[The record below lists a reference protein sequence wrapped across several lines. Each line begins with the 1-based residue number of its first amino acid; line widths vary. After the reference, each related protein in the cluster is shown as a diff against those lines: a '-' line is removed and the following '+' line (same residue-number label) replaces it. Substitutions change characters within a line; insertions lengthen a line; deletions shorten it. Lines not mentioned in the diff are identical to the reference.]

1 MPNLSVMASD
11 WTSPGRATYRTRSS
25 GRALLYAAIGILLIV
40 VAFAIAVFV
49 WSGVSL
55 GGSGT
60 ALASVSVQPFGG
72 SIERVR
78 AFGKDGKPIPISVS
92 NGRLTP
98 EAKVAPGEAVT
109 VEVVVKR
116 PGWDGW
122 AIGSSKRERLT
133 VRAPVA
139 SIGNRWMTVARGHSP
154 QVRFDEPVAAV
165 AYGHPG
171 KLATHTL
178 RAPSASVPLAS
189 HAQSGTVLVAA
200 APRSWERIGEPVRVA
215 WFPASSKPVV
225 VASPAPGARIS
236 PSTRIRLMFSKPVNQ
251 VLGSQ
256 LPKLPSGTSGKWRRV
271 DSHTLQFSPSGF
283 GIPLA
288 SHVVVKLPHALNV
301 AGASGSSTHE
311 SAQLGWVVP
320 AGSTLR
326 LQQLLAQAGYLP
338 LTWKASGT
346 SVARTLP
353 AEVAAAVNPPAGSFG
368 WRYGNTP
375 SALQGLWSEGEENVV
390 TKGAV
395 MAFEDDHGLTTDGVA
410 GREVW
415 KALINAAIAGK
426 QNSDGYSYVYVHRE
440 VPETLNLWHDGET
453 VLETPANTGI
463 EGAETEL
470 GTFPVFE
477 HIPEGTM
484 EGTNPDGSHYKDE
497 GIKWISYF
505 NGGDALHN
513 FDRASFGTPQS
524 LGCVEMP
531 LQASA
536 EVWPY
541 TPIGTLV
548 TIAG

>member
-1 MPNLSVMASD
+1 VASD
-11 WTSPGRATYRTRSS
+11 WTSPRRATYRSGWN
-25 GRALLYAAIGILLIV
+25 GRALLVVAVSLLLALI
-40 VAFAIAVFV
+40 AFAIAVLV

-55 GGSGT
+55 ASGGS
-60 ALASVSVQPFGG
+60 ALANVSVDPFGG
-72 SIERVR
+72 TIEHVR
-78 AFGKDGKPIPISVS
+78 AFGKDGKPIPITVS
-92 NGRLTP
+92 GGALTP
-98 EAKVAPGEAVT
+98 KTKIAPGEAVT
-109 VEVVVKR
+109 VEVVVRR

-122 AIGSSKRERLT
+122 ALGSSKRERLT
-133 VRAPVA
+133 VRAPAAQV
-139 SIGNRWMTVARGHSP
+139 SDRWLTVPPGQTPR
-154 QVRFDEPVAAV
+154 VRFDEPVAAV
-165 AYGHPG
+165 AYGHAG
-171 KLATHTL
+171 KLSTH
-178 RAPSASVPLAS
+178 SLAS
-189 HAQSGTVLVAA
+189 RRDAVSLESHEATGTVLIAA
-200 APRSWERIGEPVRVA
+200 APRSWERIGNPIRVA
-215 WFPASSKPVV
+215 WFPATSKPVV
-225 VASPAPGARIS
+225 VASPAPGSHIS
-236 PSTRIRLMFSKPVNQ
+236 PSTKIRLMFSKPVSE
-251 VLGSQ
+251 VLGST
-256 LPKLPSGTSGKWRRV
+256 LPQISGGASGRWRRI
-271 DSHTLQFSPSGF
+271 DSHTLEFSPSGF
-283 GIPLA
+283 GIPFA
-288 SHVVVKLPHALNV
+288 SDVKVQLPHALDV
-301 AGASGSSTHE
+301 AGRGGSSRNGA
-311 SAQLGWVVP
+311 AQLSWYVP

-326 LQQLLAQAGYLP
+326 LQQLLAEAGYLP
-338 LTWKASGT
+338 LDWTPSGAA
-346 SVARTLP
+346 VAHTVA
-353 AEVAAAVNPPAGSFG
+353 AEVSAAVKPPAGSFS

-375 SALQGLWSEGEENVV
+375 SALEELWSEGEANTM

-395 MAFEDDHGLTTDGVA
+395 MSFEDEHGLTVDGLA

-426 QNSDGYSYVYVHRE
+426 QHSGGYSYVYVHRE
-440 VPETLNLWHDGET
+440 VPETLNLWHDGRT

-505 NGGDALHN
+505 NGGDAIHN

-524 LGCVEMP
+524 LGCVELP